1 MQEIELMKKITE
13 PIIKWYQENKRELPW
28 RKGKNPYH
36 IWISEIM
43 LQQTRIEAV
52 MGYYE
57 RFLKS
62 LPTMQ
67 DLAKVDEEKLLKLW
81 EGLGYYNRA
90 RNLKKAAQIVQEKYQ
105 GSMPK
110 SYQEL
115 LELPGIGEYT
125 AGAIASI
132 AYDEKVPAVDGNVL
146 RVISRVVAS
155 KKDVLEGKT
164 KKEFTEKLQKIMP
177 KQAGDFNEGLMEIG
191 ERICLPNGKPNCEE
205 CPLQEFCLAKKE
217 NLTDSIP
224 VRKIKTKRRKEQ
236 KTVFLLEYKG
246 KIAIRKRESKG
257 LLANL
262 YEFPNVDEKLT
273 KKAVVDVLKKWNL
286 EASNIEEI
294 GMHHHIFSHVE
305 WEMIGYRIAV
315 ETMNEEFIWV
325 KKEELLEEY
334 AIPGAFGKFREKI
347 LE

>member
-164 KKEFTEKLQKIMP
+164 KKKFTEKLQKIMP
-177 KQAGDFNEGLMEIG
+177 KQAGDFNEGLMELG

-273 KKAVVDVLKKWNL
+273 KKAISDVLKKWNL

-294 GMHHHIFSHVE
+294 GIHHHIFSHVE
-305 WEMIGYRIAV
+305 WEMIGYKIAV

-347 LE
+347 